1 MRPRPTKITSTDT
14 LFPNSSRFRAR
25 WTAVRRADEVGV
37 VVHRRATVTAITK
50 DRVGFTVGDQAHSA
64 PADVLIHAAD
74 TASGAPLAERLREA
88 GVPVRSEEHTP
99 ELQSLMRI
107 SYAVFCL
114 KQNTTKKHKI

>member
-25 WTAVRRADEVGV
+25 GTAVRRADEVGV

-88 GVPVRSEEHTP
+88 GVPVDVVGDAAEVGYIEGAMHSAWDVAGT
-99 ELQSLMRI
+99 I
-107 SYAVFCL
+107 
-114 KQNTTKKHKI
+114 